1 MRRRYGYEQGLVRA
15 MTVGIIH
22 ASPLIRDAVAGL
34 LGQRPGVRVVATF
47 GSGREALTAPIAE
60 EHVLLYDLATH
71 KADGRAVLAALR
83 QRVPGGKILIWG
95 VADDDQAIVE
105 CVRAGAAGCV
115 LQGTSA
121 DDLVAAVHSLADG
134 IPPVSPRVV
143 TTLFSYVARLQA
155 GEPVPP
161 VEALTPRE
169 EQILQLLVEGLSN
182 QEIAQRLYLQP
193 QTVKN
198 YVHLVLQKL
207 NLHSRLEVIRMFRAG
222 KP

>member
-1 MRRRYGYEQGLVRA
+1 MGPVP
-15 MTVGIIH
+15 VGIIH

-47 GSGREALTAPIAE
+47 GSGREVLTTPIAE

-71 KADGRAVLAALR
+71 KADGMAVLAALR

-115 LQGTSA
+115 LQGASA
-121 DDLVAAVHSLADG
+121 DDLVAAVRSLAEG

-161 VEALTPRE
+161 VETLTPRE

-182 QEIAQRLYLQP
+182 KEIAQRLYLRP

-207 NLHSRLEVIRMFRAG
+207 NLRSRLEVIRMFRAG
-222 KP
+222 RH